1 MSRKVLL
8 TVMGL
13 YNWDNSILEGLL
25 TALPSPAKIPSAAY
39 PDLFYPG
46 KEIDKEE
53 FTQNLLMETAAFE
66 VLYTDADFLKMAI
79 SAWAKKEAEKWQ
91 LLYNTQYY
99 KYNPIWNKDGLITRT
114 ETETR
119 DLKNSRTQDSEKSM
133 DRDIT
138 TTRNLTDKGTQDSTQ
153 TNNITETTT
162 NNLTDDTTQTIDR
175 TDERKVAGFNS
186 ETYVNA
192 EQTTTDSSIT
202 STTENTG
209 TVERKNAGTI
219 TVGNE
224 TSRTQTGTVDE
235 NGTEKE
241 TEQITAGGTETGT
254 VTREYTDKETGN
266 IGITMT
272 QQMIDAERITANY
285 NVQDAIIESFKK
297 RFCLLIY

>member
-8 TVMGL
+8 TVLGL
-13 YNWDNSILEGLL
+13 YNWDNTILDGLL
-25 TALPSPAKIPSAAY
+25 ASLPTPGKIPSASY

-46 KEIDKEE
+46 KEIDADE
-53 FTQNLLMETAAFE
+53 FTTNLLLETGAFE
-66 VLYTDADFLKMAI
+66 VLYTNPSFLKMAI
-79 SAWAKKEAEKWQ
+79 GAWAKKESEKWQ

-119 DLKNSRTQDSEKSM
+119 DLQNSKTQDSEKNT
-133 DRDIT
+133 DRDIK
-138 TTRNLTDKGTQDSTQ
+138 TTRNLTDSETQDSTQ
-153 TNNITETTT
+153 TNNINETTT
-162 NNLTDDTTQTIDR
+162 NNLAENTTQNINR

-192 EQTTTDSSIT
+192 EQTTSDSDIT
-202 STTENTG
+202 SDTTNSGTVERENTG
-209 TVERKNAGTI
+209 TIAVE
-219 TVGNE
+219 NE
-224 TSRTQTGTVDE
+224 TNRTQTGTVDE
-235 NGTEKE
+235 NGTETE
-241 TEQITAGGTETGT
+241 TQKITADGSETGT

-272 QQMIDAERITANY
+272 QQMIDAERVTANY
-285 NVQDAIIESFKK
+285 NVQDAIIDSFKK

>member
-8 TVMGL
+8 TVLGL
-13 YNWDNSILEGLL
+13 YNWDNTILDGLL
-25 TALPSPAKIPSAAY
+25 AALPTPAKIPSESY

-46 KEIDKEE
+46 KEIDAEE
-53 FTQNLLMETAAFE
+53 FTQNLLLETAAFE
-66 VLYTDADFLKMAI
+66 VLYTNPDFLKMAV

-99 KYNPIWNKDGLITRT
+99 KYNPIWNKDGMITRT

-119 DLKNSRTQDSEKSM
+119 DFQSTKTQDSEKNI
-133 DRDIT
+133 DRDST
-138 TTRNLTDKGTQDSTQ
+138 TTRNLTDNETQDSTQ
-153 TNNITETTT
+153 TNNIDETTT
-162 NNLTDDTTQTIDR
+162 NDLSENSTQNISR

-192 EQTTTDSSIT
+192 EQTAIDSDIT
-202 STTENTG
+202 STTVNTGTVKRENTG
-209 TVERKNAGTI
+209 TIAVE
-219 TVGNE
+219 NE
-224 TSRTQTGTVDE
+224 TNRTQTGTVDE

-241 TEQITAGGTETGT
+241 TEQITADGTETGT

-272 QQMIDAERITANY
+272 QQMIDAERVTANY

-297 RFCLLIY
+297 RFCILLY

>member
-13 YNWDNSILEGLL
+13 YNWDNTILDGLL
-25 TALPSPAKIPSAAY
+25 ASLPTPAKIPSESY

-46 KEIDKEE
+46 KEIDADE
-53 FTQNLLMETAAFE
+53 FTTNLLLETGAFE
-66 VLYTDADFLKMAI
+66 VLYTDPSFLKMAVG
-79 SAWAKKEAEKWQ
+79 AWAKKEAEKWQ

-119 DLKNSRTQDSEKSM
+119 DLQNSRTQDSEKSIN
-133 DRDIT
+133 RDGT
-138 TTRNLTDKGTQDSTQ
+138 TTRNLTDSETQDSTQ
-153 TNNITETTT
+153 TNNISETTT
-162 NNLTDDTTQTIDR
+162 NNLTDNTTQTIDR

-186 ETYVNA
+186 EAYVNA
-192 EQTTTDSSIT
+192 EQTTTDSSNT

-209 TVERKNAGTI
+209 TVDRENTGTI
-219 TVGNE
+219 AVENE
-224 TSRTQTGTVDE
+224 TNRTQTGTVNE
-235 NGTEKE
+235 NEKGTE
-241 TEQITAGGTETGT
+241 TEQITAGGSETGT

-272 QQMIDAERITANY
+272 QQMIDAERVTANY

-297 RFCLLIY
+297 RFCLLVY